1 MEAIKIVVEKIK
13 AVSNCHTSGLYSDEE
28 YRHSI
33 KLLSS
38 MLDEMIEQ
46 ESAEHCTNEEAK
58 EEAKEEAN

>member
-1 MEAIKIVVEKIK
+1 MDAIKIVVEKIK
-13 AVSNCHTSGLYSDEE
+13 AVSDAHNSGLYSDEE

-46 ESAEHCTNEEAK
+46 EWAEHCANEEAK
-58 EEAKEEAN
+58 EETN